1 MNKYKLLKEDFKIN
15 FLGVKLFR
23 IRALVAFGNVV
34 VNDLGGYIEKE
45 ENLSHCGE
53 AWVYGEAEVSGEAK
67 VYGEAKVSG
76 AAEVY
81 GEAKVYGEAEVYGEA
96 KVYGEA
102 EVYGEAKVYGEA
114 EVYGKAR
121 VLFGYIKF
129 SLEDT
134 NYSLMAQLGVSLIN
148 REVILYKK
156 VTKISKGKYC
166 SNYDNN
172 FIYEDNKIAEVVS
185 PDLSDFSCTTGIH
198 LSSALYWDKGDTL
211 IACKVKEE
219 DIITIQQGKAR
230 VKKCLVLGEVKI

>member
-76 AAEVY
+76 A
-81 GEAKVYGEAEVYGEA
+81 
-96 KVYGEA
+96 A